1 MLGRRHTKLFV
12 RRYIRQW
19 RQLLLAAPPH
29 LLLRPLAHFLFLFLI
44 LLLVLVFFV
53 LSPIFFL
60 MLLTRGDDD
69 RQWRQLLL
77 SRQWR
82 QLLCFL

>member
-1 MLGRRHTKLFV
+1 MTLGRRHTKLFV
-12 RRYIRQW
+12 RSSIRQW
-19 RQLLLAAPPH
+19 RQLLLVAPPH
-29 LLLRPLAHFLFLFLI
+29 LLRPLAHFLFLFLI
-44 LLLVLVFFV
+44 LLLVLVALM
-53 LSPIFFL
+53 LSFFL
-60 MLLTRGDDD
+60 LLLTQRGDD

>member
-29 LLLRPLAHFLFLFLI
+29 LLRPLAHFLFLFLI

-60 MLLTRGDDD
+60 MLLTQRDDD

-77 SRQWR
+77 SRQGR